1 MDKQLQLQDD
11 AALVQYYINGNERAL
26 EMLIK
31 RHKLKIYN
39 FIYSKVFDRDT
50 AEDIFQET
58 LSKSLRHLSEVYIT
72 KKESFYL
79 G

>member
-1 MDKQLQLQDD
+1 MEKKLQLQDD
-11 AALVQYYINGNERAL
+11 AALVQDYVNGNERAL

-31 RHKLKIYN
+31 RHKLRIYN

-58 LSKSLRHLSEVYIT
+58 FIKVIKTPKRGVYNEEG
-72 KKESFYL
+72 KFLE
-79 G
+79 